1 MSKNFLFLFFLL
13 PLLAISLTLSAKTP
27 KNQNTNLHGG
37 SIRGLISDQ
46 ETNAELQGAYIRLL
60 ELKLSTASNELG
72 IFSFDDLPS
81 GTYNVAVSFIGYK
94 ADTLKVRVSDHV
106 TSNLKFLL
114 KDAPLNLTNIEINA
128 QKSRPLASFSQLD
141 INMRPVNSAQDILRI
156 VPGIFIA
163 QHAGGGKAEQIFLR
177 GFDIDHGTDIALFA
191 DGQPVNMV
199 SHAHGQGYADLHFLI
214 PELVE
219 KVDFQKGTYNASVGN
234 FATAGFVKFQ
244 TPDRLSENLLKV
256 EAGQFNSYRTV
267 GLIDLLGKNAANKGI
282 SAYLGTELLF
292 SNGYFD
298 APQNFK
304 RSNFFIKYRQVMDDK
319 QTLSISASTFN
330 SNWLASGQ
338 IPVRAVKSGQLSH
351 FGGIDN
357 TEGGNTGRQNLN
369 VQHLLALND
378 RTILKNQVF
387 INQYDFELYSN
398 FTFFAKDSLNG
409 DAIRQKEKRQI
420 IGYNTSLQYDF
431 LSFGKKTKVEIGTN
445 LRYDATK
452 DSELS
457 HVKARILTLNRLKLG
472 DIQEINFAPYADASI
487 EITQKLTLNAGLR
500 YEQFHFSYQD
510 KLDTTAQAFRMTAKS
525 QINPKLNL
533 HYQIRPNLQ
542 IFALSGV
549 GLHSNDTRVAVAASE
564 ENVLPL
570 AFGHE
575 IGFLYKP
582 TPKILLSFTAFQLN
596 LQQEFVYVGDEAV
609 VEPSGKTR
617 RQGIDVSLRWQML
630 PFLYL
635 DMDYNLTKPRS
646 IEAAEGTQYIPLAP
660 TKTSIGGLT
669 FAKNGLQTSLRYR
682 YIGDR
687 AANEDYSLTAKGYFL
702 MDAVISYAPK
712 NKNGIRP
719 LEFSLSA
726 QNLANVTWKEA
737 QFETETRLRGE
748 VSPVSEIHYTAG
760 TPFFV
765 KGSVAFRF

>member
-1 MSKNFLFLFFLL
+1 MSKNFLSVLL
-13 PLLAISLTLSAKTP
+13 LMPFLAISFHLSATSLKH
-27 KNQNTNLHGG
+27 QNKNLHGG
-37 SIRGLISDQ
+37 SIRGLVADK
-46 ETNAELQGAYIRLL
+46 ETNTELQGAYIRLL
-60 ELKLSTASNELG
+60 ELNLNTASNELG
-72 IFSFDDLPS
+72 AFAFDDLPA
-81 GTYNVAVSFIGYK
+81 GTYKIAVSFIGYK
-94 ADTLKVRVSDHV
+94 ADTLKVSVSNHV

-114 KDAPLNLTNIEINA
+114 KNAPLDLADIEINA
-128 QKSRPLASFSQLD
+128 QKSRPMASFSQLD
-141 INMRPVNSAQDILRI
+141 INMRSVNSAQDILRI
-156 VPGIFIA
+156 VPGVFIA

-256 EAGQFNSYRTV
+256 EAGQFYSYRTV
-267 GLIDLLGKNAANKGI
+267 GLIDLLGKSASNKGI
-282 SAYLGTELLF
+282 SAYLGTEFLF

-304 RSNFFIKYRQVMDDK
+304 RSNFFLKYRQVMDDK

-338 IPVRAVKSGQLSH
+338 IPDRAVKSGQLSH

-369 VQHLLALND
+369 VQHLLALTD

-420 IGYNTSLQYDF
+420 IGYNTSLQHDF
-431 LSFGKKTKVEIGTN
+431 LSFGKNIKVEFGTN

-457 HVKARILTLNRLKLG
+457 HVKARISTLNRLKLG

-487 EITQKLTLNAGLR
+487 NLSRKLTLNAGLR

-510 KLDTTAQAFRMTAKS
+510 KLDTTAQAFHTTAKS

-570 AFGHE
+570 AFGNE

-582 TPKILLSFTAFQLN
+582 TPKVLLSLTAFQLN

-609 VEPSGKTR
+609 VEPSGKTLR
-617 RQGIDVSLRWQML
+617 KGIDLSFRWQML
-630 PFLYL
+630 PYLYL
-635 DMDYNLTKPRS
+635 DVDYNVTKPRS
-646 IEAAEGTQYIPLAP
+646 IEAAEGAQFIPLAP

-669 FAKNGLQTSLRYR
+669 FAKNSLQTSLRYR
-682 YIGDR
+682 YVGDR
-687 AANEDYSLTAKGYFL
+687 AANEDYSLTAEGYFL

-712 NKNGIRP
+712 NKSGKRP
-719 LEFSLSA
+719 FEYSLSA
-726 QNLANVTWKEA
+726 QNLTNAVWKEA

-748 VSPVSEIHYTAG
+748 NTSVSEIHYTAG
-760 TPFFV
+760 TPFFL